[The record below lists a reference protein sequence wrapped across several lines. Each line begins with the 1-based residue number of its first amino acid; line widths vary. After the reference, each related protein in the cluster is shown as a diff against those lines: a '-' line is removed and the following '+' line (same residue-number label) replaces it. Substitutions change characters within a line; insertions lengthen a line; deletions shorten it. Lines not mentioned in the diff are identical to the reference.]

1 MRSIAPILCNLTA
14 PLHLTAMLTLP
25 ALLRSYGEPPAAAR
39 LIGSGNWAMFTA
51 NHCASSI
58 VKPDAASLSS
68 YVGMTKSRSHL
79 VRIRDVAFAILG
91 FQLFFRLIGTASLDS
106 NWCLTNSGGG

>member
-1 MRSIAPILCNLTA
+1 
-14 PLHLTAMLTLP
+14 
-25 ALLRSYGEPPAAAR
+25 
-39 LIGSGNWAMFTA
+39 MFTA
-51 NHCASSI
+51 NHCDSSI

-68 YVGMTKSRSHL
+68 YVGMTKSGSHL

-106 NWCLTNSGGG
+106 NWCLTNSGEGDQGSVSLHVATSVGCLSDQVLTESESVN